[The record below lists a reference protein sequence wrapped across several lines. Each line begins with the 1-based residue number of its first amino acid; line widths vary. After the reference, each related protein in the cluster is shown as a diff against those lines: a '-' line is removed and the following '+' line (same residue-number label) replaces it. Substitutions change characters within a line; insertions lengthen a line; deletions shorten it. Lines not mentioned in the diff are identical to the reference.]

1 MLEDLK
7 MLPVTL
13 LENVL
18 AKPMLSEEIVTVVK
32 RDIMAFLIVKVRLI
46 KLNLELLQEFV
57 DSDQRNQTTLEFSW
71 NSFGILLEFLQSSYG
86 ILLEFFWS
94 SFRILFGIFFWNFS
108 RILLLSS
115 PLTKSKFRLE
125 KLTNKK
131 ENANILGSL
140 IHFLHFFL
148 SEFCK

>member
-46 KLNLELLQEFV
+46 KLNLE
-57 DSDQRNQTTLEFSW
+57 
-71 NSFGILLEFLQSSYG
+71 
-86 ILLEFFWS
+86 
-94 SFRILFGIFFWNFS
+94 
-108 RILLLSS
+108 
-115 PLTKSKFRLE
+115 
-125 KLTNKK
+125 
-131 ENANILGSL
+131 SL
-140 IHFLHFFL
+140 
-148 SEFCK
+148 